1 MSLCLAARKN
11 KDNDKDKDKD
21 KPQEDAEP
29 PLWQTWQGV
38 LQDGGAQQT
47 PTSECD
53 SEDDVNN
60 KEEEVEE

>member
-38 LQDGGAQQT
+38 LQDVGAPQT
-47 PTSECD
+47 PTSERD
-53 SEDDVNN
+53 SEDDDND
-60 KEEEVEE
+60 KEEVEE